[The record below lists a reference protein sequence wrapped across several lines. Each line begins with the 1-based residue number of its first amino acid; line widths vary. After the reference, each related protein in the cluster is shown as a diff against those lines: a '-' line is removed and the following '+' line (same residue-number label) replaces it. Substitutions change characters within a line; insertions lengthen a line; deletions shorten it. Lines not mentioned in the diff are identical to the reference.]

1 MGTPDLSWAG
11 WTLTDEQFQAGLAV
25 LAGILGVAVLGA
37 LARRASRVAV
47 SLLISGFV
55 AAAWWWG
62 VRSGSLPDFLSR

>member
-1 MGTPDLSWAG
+1 MDTPDLSWAG

-25 LAGILGVAVLGA
+25 IAGILGVAVLAA

-47 SLLISGFV
+47 GLLISVIG